1 MAHARIVAAAGGA
14 RCGERHHMPSRYT
27 CSIAQVLR
35 RLLSN
40 MVMDGLHLGSLLLV
54 RQKRVGVAH
63 VVNVFVLAPV
73 IVSFASLSDDP
84 SHDSTVTHTHSDT
97 HPSSISMPQTQ
108 VA

>member
-1 MAHARIVAAAGGA
+1 MAHARARAAAGGA
-14 RCGERHHMPSRYT
+14 RCGERRHVSSRDT

-63 VVNVFVLAPV
+63 LVNVFVLAPF
-73 IVSFASLSDDP
+73 IVGFASLSDHP
-84 SHDSTVTHTHSDT
+84 SH
-97 HPSSISMPQTQ
+97 
-108 VA
+108 